1 MNLWT
6 SPCCPSL
13 SNNGRSRTPLRR
25 TSGVVQGPRGALS
38 RLSAGGCP
46 DVCRWPSAVGTT
58 ACACQGAGTTACS
71 CEGKRASRL
80 RVRRRPMPPGT
91 VLAGGRRAKRIRCRL
106 QQGAEQGLFWA
117 WRGRAGVLLG
127 MAGPATHSFDAHNLR
142 DKTVSACRPRII
154 GPGVGHAR
162 GVDRCQHGH
171 RACGPMPTDPG
182 HKGKAVAMSVQVYVV
197 ISRERSGS
205 LCHRACEG
213 VALLLGRWSGPKI
226 FGSRKAGN
234 H

>member
-1 MNLWT
+1 MFAAGQALLGPPHAHVRGLGLPHAHVKGNEHRA
-6 SPCCPSL
+6 CEFAA
-13 SNNGRSRTPLRR
+13 GRCL
-25 TSGVVQGPRGALS
+25 QGLCSRGA
-38 RLSAGGCP
+38 AEQKEP
-46 DVCRWPSAVGTT
+46 DADRS
-58 ACACQGAGTTACS
+58 
-71 CEGKRASRL
+71 K
-80 RVRRRPMPPGT
+80 
-91 VLAGGRRAKRIRCRL
+91 
-106 QQGAEQGLFWA
+106 GAEQGLFWA
-117 WRGRAGVLLG
+117 WRDRAGVFLG

-182 HKGKAVAMSVQVYVV
+182 HKGKAVAMSVQVYVA